1 MTLITD
7 TLGPL
12 LLTGS
17 GLVVLCLLAVMILTF
32 PEKNQ

>member
-1 MTLITD
+1 MNLITD

-17 GLVVLCLLAVMILTF
+17 GLVVLCLLAVMILTL
-32 PEKNQ
+32 PEAKK

>member
-17 GLVVLCLLAVMILTF
+17 GLVVLCLLAVMALTF
-32 PEKNQ
+32 PGEHE